1 MSTRPPLAAFFPL
14 RYERPVWATGAAL
27 TAGFLALE
35 AALHSRHSGVSAA
48 PFWDGVYALGCVV
61 YFVPLGLSATRL
73 EAGALRRLLMA
84 FAALLLAGLVLLLP
98 PWELLGLDAAPCLQ
112 VAGMTLIV
120 IFCARRGQKAA
131 VAAGLA
137 LLAATIVAM
146 AATERHSFA
155 DFLAGGALGWAAAAF
170 ADWRDLA
177 FLHRDDPWSALRH
190 ELGQLR
196 NLVADNR
203 RSSWDDSYACGHWDF
218 LDSTD
223 QRPRHYAI
231 AGLLADRLPREGGR
245 VLDAGCGLATLYP
258 LLRGH
263 ASEYVGLDLSE
274 EALKKAAAAYG
285 AEPGVGFAHEPFE
298 KFEGGGFD
306 ALVLNEVLYYYP
318 LSEIEKVFAH
328 ALARLAPGGTL
339 IVSMNRN
346 LKAKLIWRR
355 LEGLAPA
362 EQGIRVHNL
371 RTGSYWT
378 VKAYRKAADRRGVV
392 LREAAP

>member
-1 MSTRPPLAAFFPL
+1 MSPRPPLASFYPL
-14 RYERPVWATGAAL
+14 RYESPVWATGAVL
-27 TAGFLALE
+27 TAGFFALE
-35 AALHSRHSGVSAA
+35 AALHGGRPEAGGA
-48 PFWDGVYALGCVV
+48 PLWDAVYALGYAV
-61 YFVPLGLSATRL
+61 YLVPLALAATRT

-98 PWELLGLDAAPCLQ
+98 PWERLGLDTAPCLQ

-137 LLAATIVAM
+137 LLAATVVAM
-146 AATERHSFA
+146 VATGRHAFA
-155 DFLAGGALGWAAAAF
+155 DFLAGGVLGMAAAAF
-170 ADWRDLA
+170 ADWSDLA

-190 ELGQLR
+190 ELGELR

-203 RSSWDDSYACGHWDF
+203 RSAWDDSYASGHWDF

-258 LLRGH
+258 LLRGR

-285 AEPGVGFAHEPFE
+285 AEPGVRFAHAAFE
-298 KFEGGGFD
+298 AFKEAGFD

-328 ALARLAPGGTL
+328 ALSRLAPGGTL
-339 IVSMNRN
+339 VVSMNRN

-355 LEGLAPA
+355 LEGIAPV

-378 VKAYRKAADRRGVV
+378 VKVYRRGKTAEVK
-392 LREAAP
+392 A